1 MPPSTHPKRPGFAV
15 ELRPCYMSCSAIQEK
30 RRYEHDK
37 QTIYICIY
45 IYIIF
50 ISKSRQANAMN
61 SLFLLKK
68 RTSFS
73 RLQVCSSPL
82 FPPRRSDMKNL
93 RFFTSF
99 QVGSTPILGNPCG
112 VGCCPQW
119 EAVMNIYYMLYI
131 YIYIFV
137 WLSMYVIDIHF
148 FRQRSPQRHVS
159 MYMFLCEFR
168 RSPKTS
174 CYHHIQFGFVQTP
187 AKHEVPLKF
196 PCVIIVFPMT
206 WY

>member
-1 MPPSTHPKRPGFAV
+1 MDKPSKTAFSDQPRWPMPPSTHPKRPGFAV

-37 QTIYICIY
+37 QTIYIYMHICIY

-112 VGCCPQW
+112 VGCCPQ
-119 EAVMNIYYMLYI
+119 
-131 YIYIFV
+131 
-137 WLSMYVIDIHF
+137 
-148 FRQRSPQRHVS
+148 
-159 MYMFLCEFR
+159 
-168 RSPKTS
+168 
-174 CYHHIQFGFVQTP
+174 
-187 AKHEVPLKF
+187 
-196 PCVIIVFPMT
+196 
-206 WY
+206 